1 MTMKFTITAQ
11 YTPSPNGGVCTSL
24 TVSSKDTVRL
34 GKVIPEEIKGLF
46 KRFWEIRKASDAPV
60 SEHMDIMLGLLRDA
74 NYEPDTAKR
83 VTHEGVITEWMI
95 TFHGE

>member
-1 MTMKFTITAQ
+1 MALSTFLIVAQ
-11 YTPSPNGGVCTSL
+11 YAPSPNGGVDISL
-24 TVSSKDTVRL
+24 KTASKDT
-34 GKVIPEEIKGLF
+34 IPEQVESL
-46 KRFWEIRKASDAPV
+46 SDSFLESVKESGAPV
-60 SEHMDIMLGLLRDA
+60 SEHLNIMLGLLRDA

>member
-11 YTPSPNGGVCTSL
+11 YTPTPTGGVRTSL

-34 GKVIPEEIKGLF
+34 GKTIPEEIKGLF

-74 NYEPDTAKR
+74 NYEPETAER
-83 VTHEGVITEWMI
+83 ITHEGVITEWTI

>member
-11 YTPSPNGGVCTSL
+11 YTPSPTGGVRTSL
-24 TVSSKDTVRL
+24 TVSSKDTARL